1 MDPALAN
8 TPGVPEL
15 TGLEILTE
23 FLTTIVYTCTVQ
35 HSAVNFGQFDYYA
48 FVPNRPLL
56 LTRPMPDDKSLVT
69 LPYIMNALPNEGQ
82 TSAFLSSLFFS
93 FLSFPHFFFRSSC
106 LSRVLL
112 PFSLF
117 TGDAVAVSRVL
128 SLSTTEQTDPL
139 TNKTIGFTLAS
150 FPSSIYV
157 EQYTI
162 LTSRLAAL
170 HKEIDVRNA
179 KLEVPYHYLSPNE
192 IASSIAI

>member
-82 TSAFLSSLFFS
+82 TSAFFLSFFS
-93 FLSFPHFFFRSSC
+93 FLSFSHFFFRSSF
-106 LSRVLL
+106 LHT
-112 PFSLF
+112 PPPQFA
-117 TGDAVAVSRVL
+117 GDAVAVSRVL